1 MAGVYCPICEADV
14 EPAAKYCLSCG
25 HDMNVQGPITS
36 TGHDLNQLREV
47 IRLRD
52 DLSMAEKFDM
62 IAKIEEGA
70 NPIHLGIAAP
80 AEGEE
85 VDISNAFT
93 AGEVEISTSKSNI
106 ARDWGSSPAANAA
119 VRAVVRG
126 TNAWDLIQDG
136 KLDLN
141 EGLFRTAMDTGMEAS
156 THIHDVASGEHEGID
171 PDAMRAIPVLK
182 PPKRS
187 FCPKCG
193 SDIHANT
200 MLQWRKWRDSS
211 SEVVSMQLEASMET
225 ALIQVASHYIN
236 VMQAIQDER
245 DDAFAKL
252 DKTDTAKIEE
262 NFDSIADGNKDWKE
276 LMKDFYKNFHPKV
289 EFVSKNAKREI
300 GERVLGI
307 DPKSGRQLSVR
318 LGKFGPM
325 AQIGVFDDD
334 EKPLFA
340 SLNES
345 QQLNKI
351 TFEEALDLFKLP
363 LLIGH
368 HDDIPIQVN
377 NGRYGPY
384 LKYGKLFVSIP
395 KKPKKGPS
403 AAQTLDK
410 LKKSVMHNN
419 FFIFNLL

>member
-262 NFDSIADGNKDWKE
+262 KLRKKLTKEIRKE
-276 LMKDFYKNFHPKV
+276 LQDEIRAELTAEFADKTIPDAAKKTPTGKKSSKKSTTAPAAKATKKDKPK
-289 EFVSKNAKREI
+289 A
-300 GERVLGI
+300 
-307 DPKSGRQLSVR
+307 KSGGGMFGAKKVKKKYEGEDG
-318 LGKFGPM
+318 GKVDWFL
-325 AQIGVFDDD
+325 
-334 EKPLFA
+334 K
-340 SLNES
+340 
-345 QQLNKI
+345 
-351 TFEEALDLFKLP
+351 EALDTVYDPHGTGKTIKAATILARSSDGNVRVRDVVRIYAADGEDGISDLAWTSP
-363 LLIGH
+363 LT
-368 HDDIPIQVN
+368 
-377 NGRYGPY
+377 
-384 LKYGKLFVSIP
+384 KYIIEAF
-395 KKPKKGPS
+395 
-403 AAQTLDK
+403 DEC
-410 LKKSVMHNN
+410 
-419 FFIFNLL
+419 

>member
-262 NFDSIADGNKDWKE
+262 KLRKKLTKEIRKE
-276 LMKDFYKNFHPKV
+276 LQEEIRAELTA
-289 EFVSKNAKREI
+289 EFADKTIPDAAKKTPS
-300 GERVLGI
+300 GK
-307 DPKSGRQLSVR
+307 KSGKKSTTAPAT
-318 LGKFGPM
+318 K
-325 AQIGVFDDD
+325 ATKK
-334 EKPLFA
+334 EKPKAKSGGGMFGA
-340 SLNES
+340 KKAKKKYEGEDGGKVDWFLN
-345 QQLNKI
+345 
-351 TFEEALDLFKLP
+351 EALDTVYDPHGTGKTIKAATILARSSDGNVRVRDVVRIYAADGEDGISDLAWTSP
-363 LLIGH
+363 LT
-368 HDDIPIQVN
+368 
-377 NGRYGPY
+377 
-384 LKYGKLFVSIP
+384 KYIIEAF
-395 KKPKKGPS
+395 
-403 AAQTLDK
+403 DEC
-410 LKKSVMHNN
+410 
-419 FFIFNLL
+419 

>member
-93 AGEVEISTSKSNI
+93 AGEVEISASKANI

-262 NFDSIADGNKDWKE
+262 KLRKKLTKEIRKELQDEIRAELTAEFADKTIPDAAKKTPTGKKSSKKSTTAPATKATNKDK
-276 LMKDFYKNFHPKV
+276 PK
-289 EFVSKNAKREI
+289 A
-300 GERVLGI
+300 
-307 DPKSGRQLSVR
+307 KSGGGMFGAKKVKKKYEGEDG
-318 LGKFGPM
+318 GKVDWFL
-325 AQIGVFDDD
+325 
-334 EKPLFA
+334 K
-340 SLNES
+340 
-345 QQLNKI
+345 
-351 TFEEALDLFKLP
+351 EALDTVYDPHGTGKTIKAATILARSSDGNVRVRDVVRIYAADGEDGISDLAWTSP
-363 LLIGH
+363 LT
-368 HDDIPIQVN
+368 
-377 NGRYGPY
+377 
-384 LKYGKLFVSIP
+384 KYIIEAF
-395 KKPKKGPS
+395 
-403 AAQTLDK
+403 DEC
-410 LKKSVMHNN
+410 
-419 FFIFNLL
+419 

>member
-262 NFDSIADGNKDWKE
+262 KLRKKLTKEIRKE
-276 LMKDFYKNFHPKV
+276 LQDEIRAELTAEFADKTIPDAAKKTPSGKKSSKKSTTAPAAKATKKDKPK
-289 EFVSKNAKREI
+289 A
-300 GERVLGI
+300 
-307 DPKSGRQLSVR
+307 KSGGGMFGAKKANKKYEGEDG
-318 LGKFGPM
+318 GKVDWFL
-325 AQIGVFDDD
+325 
-334 EKPLFA
+334 K
-340 SLNES
+340 
-345 QQLNKI
+345 
-351 TFEEALDLFKLP
+351 EALDTVYDPHGTGKTIKAATILARSSDGNVRVRDVVRIYAADGEDGISDLAWTSP
-363 LLIGH
+363 LT
-368 HDDIPIQVN
+368 
-377 NGRYGPY
+377 
-384 LKYGKLFVSIP
+384 KYIIEAF
-395 KKPKKGPS
+395 
-403 AAQTLDK
+403 DEC
-410 LKKSVMHNN
+410 
-419 FFIFNLL
+419 

>member
-93 AGEVEISTSKSNI
+93 AGEVEISASKANI

-141 EGLFRTAMDTGMEAS
+141 
-156 THIHDVASGEHEGID
+156 
-171 PDAMRAIPVLK
+171 
-182 PPKRS
+182 
-187 FCPKCG
+187 
-193 SDIHANT
+193 
-200 MLQWRKWRDSS
+200 
-211 SEVVSMQLEASMET
+211 
-225 ALIQVASHYIN
+225 
-236 VMQAIQDER
+236 
-245 DDAFAKL
+245 
-252 DKTDTAKIEE
+252 
-262 NFDSIADGNKDWKE
+262 
-276 LMKDFYKNFHPKV
+276 
-289 EFVSKNAKREI
+289 
-300 GERVLGI
+300 
-307 DPKSGRQLSVR
+307 
-318 LGKFGPM
+318 
-325 AQIGVFDDD
+325 
-334 EKPLFA
+334 
-340 SLNES
+340 
-345 QQLNKI
+345 
-351 TFEEALDLFKLP
+351 
-363 LLIGH
+363 
-368 HDDIPIQVN
+368 
-377 NGRYGPY
+377 
-384 LKYGKLFVSIP
+384 
-395 KKPKKGPS
+395 
-403 AAQTLDK
+403 
-410 LKKSVMHNN
+410 
-419 FFIFNLL
+419 